1 MGGDSL
7 PIGRRVA
14 YLRVRRK
21 LSQQSFADRLG
32 KSKSWVDKVERGVRP
47 LERMS
52 TIRDVAAALRVDT
65 ATLLGRDVRPAEVA
79 ERDAGVAQIS
89 AALSTYEMVL
99 GRATAGRKV
108 LPADRL
114 ARALGH
120 AWTTY
125 QQARYPR
132 LVELLPGLLTEVHR
146 AHVRDPEAGRAA
158 VVQAYRVT
166 AALLVKRDEGSLAWL
181 AADRAMSAAVGDRMF
196 LAGAAVQ
203 LGQVLRAAA
212 RARSVMLAAAYQIAP
227 TDPDGG
233 TPQEW
238 SLCGSLLV
246 QAALIAAR
254 AGDDRAAGDLLD
266 EAAEMAARVGDGHD
280 HHRTGFGPAAVEA
293 GRVTAAVELGD
304 GPQAVARHEE
314 VIGWDGWRWLPI
326 EHRAA
331 HLVDAAR
338 GYLLAGRSGQRGPGA
353 DPRRQ
358 HRARRGPA
366 PPGGTGVGRSAR
378 PRSARPHHDHPAR
391 RQPRTALTTAVPAR
405 RVEHR

>member
-1 MGGDSL
+1 MGGDPL

-32 KSKSWVDKVERGVRP
+32 KSKSWVDKVERGVRS
-47 LERMS
+47 LDRMS
-52 TIRDVAAALRVDT
+52 TIRDVAAVLRVDT
-65 ATLLGRDVRPAEVA
+65 ATLLGRDVQPAEVA
-79 ERDAGVAQIS
+79 ERGAGVSRIR
-89 AALSTYEMVL
+89 AALSTYEMAL
-99 GRATAGRKV
+99 GRVAAGREV
-108 LPADRL
+108 PSVDRL
-114 ARALGH
+114 ARAVGH
-120 AWTTY
+120 AWTTF
-125 QQARYPR
+125 QQARYPP

-146 AHVRDPEAGRAA
+146 AHVRDPEAGRPV

-166 AALLVKRDEGSLAWL
+166 AALLVKLDEGSLAWV
-181 AADRAMSAAVGDRMF
+181 AAERAMSAAGDRLL

-203 LGQVLRAAA
+203 LGQVLRASA
-212 RARSVMLAAAYQIAP
+212 RVRSVMLAAAYQVAP
-227 TDPDGG
+227 ADPDGG
-233 TPQEW
+233 PPQEW

-254 AGDDRAAGDLLD
+254 AGDERAAGDLLD

-280 HHRTGFGPAAVEA
+280 HHRTGFGPAAVGT

-314 VIGWDGWRWLPI
+314 VVGSDGWRWLPV

-338 GYLLAGRSGQRGPGA
+338 GYLLTGDPVSAARVIIRA
-353 DPRRQ
+353 DRIAPAEVR
-358 HRARRGPA
+358 HRPAVREVVARLAREPHA
-366 PPGGTGVGRSAR
+366 PPTIT
-378 PRSARPHHDHPAR
+378 P
-391 RQPRTALTTAVPAR
+391 LAVSLGLR
-405 RVEHR
+405 